1 MAQSVGPTA
10 SATAGATDASG
21 GVGGSDVQLDDAE
34 VRPHWQHRQSTAH
47 MTGLDS
53 VAAAVMRPSADPTA
67 ANDAICHTEQLVA
80 TQHAMRRKIVGAS
93 A

>member
-34 VRPHWQHRQSTAH
+34 VWLHRSSRIPARLASVILDRRDMIVCRPHLLTTTPPLH
-47 MTGLDS
+47 
-53 VAAAVMRPSADPTA
+53 
-67 ANDAICHTEQLVA
+67 
-80 TQHAMRRKIVGAS
+80 
-93 A
+93 

>member
-34 VRPHWQHRQSTAH
+34 VWLHREHPRFTARLASPYCIAE
-47 MTGLDS
+47 TCPF
-53 VAAAVMRPSADPTA
+53 AAPLADG
-67 ANDAICHTEQLVA
+67 DAMC
-80 TQHAMRRKIVGAS
+80 R
-93 A
+93 